1 MEGKFVSQNVFDLS
15 DRILTKNEI
24 NVLDKGLNF
33 VPTPE
38 KLDGLQIKNDL
49 EKLGTDIKLRITF
62 IF

>member
-38 KLDGLQIKNDL
+38 ELDGLKIKNDL

>member
-1 MEGKFVSQNVFDLS
+1 MERKFVSQNAFDLS

-24 NVLDKGLNF
+24 KVLDKGLNF